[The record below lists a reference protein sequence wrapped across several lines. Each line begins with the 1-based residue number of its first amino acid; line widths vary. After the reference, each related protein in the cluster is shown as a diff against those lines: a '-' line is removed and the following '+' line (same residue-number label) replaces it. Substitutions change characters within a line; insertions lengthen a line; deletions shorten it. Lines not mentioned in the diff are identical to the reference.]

1 MKHSQT
7 VCSGIF
13 VNIKKYKIL
22 LISVFIFLIGVLYIF
37 VHINNTWKYSNLI
50 NKYSAQYKVDPVLMK
65 AIIKAESNFVSDAV
79 STKGAIGLM
88 QIMPSTGR
96 QIAQYL
102 QIKNFKAEMLY
113 NPEINIMFGIWYY
126 KILYTMF
133 KGNSNLILAS
143 YNAGLGNVSQWRQMN
158 PIVEYDS
165 EQMPFNET
173 KKYVK
178 KIDKIYAILKFVDKM
193 KKIIFFEK

>member
-1 MKHSQT
+1 M
-7 VCSGIF
+7 
-13 VNIKKYKIL
+13 NIKKYKIL
-22 LISVFIFLIGVLYIF
+22 LILAGIFLIGVLYVFI
-37 VHINNTWKYSNLI
+37 HINNTWKYSEFI
-50 NKYSAQYKVDPVLMK
+50 NKYSVQYKVDPVLIK
-65 AIIKAESNFVSDAV
+65 AIIKAESNFVSNAV

-88 QIMPSTGR
+88 QIMPSTGK

-102 QIKNFKAEMLY
+102 QIKNFKEEMLY

-126 KILYTMF
+126 KILHTMF
-133 KGNSNLILAS
+133 NGNSNLVLAS
-143 YNAGLGNVSQWRQMN
+143 YNAGLGNVSQWRQTN

-178 KIDKIYAILKFVDKM
+178 KIDKIYAMLKFVDKI
-193 KKIIFFEK
+193 KKLVFFW